1 MLIATI
7 MTILLLGFS
16 LPAYASV
23 SGKVKQGDRLYKEEK
38 YEEAL
43 EKYEEALKVE
53 PDLVP
58 AQYNRASAL
67 YRSGKYDKAF
77 DSFLASFSEGENLL
91 ASRSIYNAG
100 NSKYRRAEAM
110 EASDPQNA
118 MSEYK
123 DTLEFYR
130 KSIELSPEDEDARVN
145 YEYALKK
152 IKELEEKI
160 DMPQDQKNQDQQDK
174 QDQKNQDEQDKQD
187 QKNQDEQDK
196 QDQKNQDEQDKQ
208 DQKNQ
213 DQQDKQDQ
221 KNQDQQDKQDQ
232 KNQDQQDKQDQKNQ
246 DQQDKQDQ
254 KNQDQQDKQDQKN
267 QDEQDKQDQK
277 NQDKQN
283 QSQGGKG
290 QEDRDE
296 DGEFPKS
303 GKPDTMEQPGGEIT
317 PEEAEMLLRGQEEE
331 EADMRAEMR
340 KKRSAGR
347 PKVLKNW

>member
-187 QKNQDEQDK
+187 QKNQD
-196 QDQKNQDEQDKQ
+196 
-208 DQKNQ
+208 
-213 DQQDKQDQ
+213 
-221 KNQDQQDKQDQ
+221 
-232 KNQDQQDKQDQKNQ
+232 
-246 DQQDKQDQ
+246 
-254 KNQDQQDKQDQKN
+254 
-267 QDEQDKQDQK
+267 
-277 NQDKQN
+277 KQN